1 MALDE
6 TPGVIVTRTRDQ
18 IRDQY
23 LADYQLRIPTADVG
37 PDTLPYVDAS
47 GLADAEM
54 VLVNDAVVIGRGTV
68 LQDSAGAWL
77 LKIGTDEGVTPRPA
91 VGGSGFVNVT
101 TSTGGANILAGTEIR
116 EPKSGLRFRVT
127 ATALPPCGP
136 GWPARLVKV
145 PPASRTMMSSAAR
158 SHNDTSGSAAMSTAP
173 SASRQ

>member
-54 VLVNDAVVIGRGTV
+54 VLVNDAVVIGRGGRRIAEADADMAGIVAFLLGPEAGYITGHN
-68 LQDSAGAWL
+68 LLADGGLLDSVQGH
-77 LKIGTDEGVTPRPA
+77 IVGRPR
-91 VGGSGFVNVT
+91 
-101 TSTGGANILAGTEIR
+101 TGG
-116 EPKSGLRFRVT
+116 
-127 ATALPPCGP
+127 
-136 GWPARLVKV
+136 PA
-145 PPASRTMMSSAAR
+145 
-158 SHNDTSGSAAMSTAP
+158 
-173 SASRQ
+173 